1 MNLTSKSRYALKI
14 MLYLSCYSS
23 KGLVNRHDI
32 SSSEGIPEKYLDQI
46 LLKLRRS
53 NLVESIRGR
62 YGGYKISSDSEAIS
76 VWDIFRAV
84 EDTIY
89 PVECVDEHEGQCAN
103 SGACSTNEPWRFIF
117 SLLQNNLKEMSL
129 KDLEVVVATSPT
141 CNISSFKECRPGR
154 EPLRV

>member
-14 MLYLSCYSS
+14 MLYLSSHNS

-53 NLVESIRGR
+53 SLVESIRGR
-62 YGGYKISSDSEAIS
+62 HGGYKIALASDLIS

-84 EDTIY
+84 EDGIY
-89 PVECVDEHEGQCAN
+89 PVECVDEHEQQCAN
-103 SGACSTNEPWRFIF
+103 SQTCSTSEPWRFIF
-117 SLLQNNLKEMSL
+117 AFLQNSLKEMSL
-129 KDLEVVVATSPT
+129 SDLESVLGKKSC
-141 CNISSFKECRPGR
+141 CNVSTFRECRPGR
-154 EPLRV
+154 EPIRL

>member
-14 MLYLSCYSS
+14 MLYLSSHNS

-53 NLVESIRGR
+53 RLVREHQRATWWLQNS
-62 YGGYKISSDSEAIS
+62 KDSENIS

-84 EDTIY
+84 EDGIY
-89 PVECVDEHEGQCAN
+89 PVECVDEHDSQCAN
-103 SGACSTNEPWRFIF
+103 SATCSTSEPWRFIF
-117 SLLQNNLKEMSL
+117 AFLQNSLKEMTL
-129 KDLEVVVATSPT
+129 LT
-141 CNISSFKECRPGR
+141 
-154 EPLRV
+154 